1 LLEVLR
7 NKMYVML
14 FITLEAEQTVYW
26 AGKLKGCKA
35 SYKKN

>member
-1 LLEVLR
+1 
-7 NKMYVML
+7 ML

-35 SYKKN
+35 SLKKTEINWFSR